1 MICIDEQ
8 LLQKYIDGECIENEK
23 MVVKQHLSD
32 CPACAKIYA
41 ERQRLLLGI
50 KQAINNL
57 NSKNIK
63 IPVFK
68 NRDTIYPKKNFKL
81 IIYSL
86 SAACILLFVLFIVD
100 KKIDSHQREIT
111 IVQSIPMEV
120 DANRPASEQ
129 EFVIEVYDGKGHRTE
144 YFNE

>member
-8 LLQKYIDGECIENEK
+8 LLQKYIDGECTENEK
-23 MVVKQHLSD
+23 RMVKQHLSD
-32 CPACAKIYA
+32 CPACAQKYD
-41 ERQRLLLGI
+41 ERQRFSSGI

-57 NSKNIK
+57 NSENIE
-63 IPVFK
+63 IPTFK
-68 NRDTIYPKKNFKL
+68 NRNTISPKKNIKL

-86 SAACILLFVLFIVD
+86 SAACILFFVLFFVD

-144 YFNE
+144 YFSE